1 MNRAGGRKQ
10 EARGRRAAGG
20 QRTTDNGQGAPPVR
34 RPQASGASAPLSFLA
49 ALLLALAA
57 CGGAGGLDVTDA
69 WGRSSPMVADAAAF
83 YVTIENGGDEGDTLV
98 AASSDRC
105 GAIEL
110 HNSMMNDEGVM
121 MMDQADP
128 SLLAIPAGGSL
139 EMAPGGLHVM
149 CLQVTEAP
157 QLGEEID
164 LTLEFESGT
173 SVDVV
178 VSIEDR

>member
-1 MNRAGGRKQ
+1 
-10 EARGRRAAGG
+10 
-20 QRTTDNGQGAPPVR
+20 
-34 RPQASGASAPLSFLA
+34 
-49 ALLLALAA
+49 
-57 CGGAGGLDVTDA
+57 
-69 WGRSSPMVADAAAF
+69 MVAEAAAF
-83 YVTIENGGDEGDTLV
+83 YVTIDNGSDTDEQLV

-110 HNSMMNDEGVM
+110 HNSMMNEEGVM
-121 MMDQADP
+121 MMNQADP
-128 SLLAIPAGGSL
+128 SLLAVPAGGTL

-173 SVDVV
+173 SLDVV
-178 VSIEDR
+178 VSIEER